1 MKRRFCNEGA
11 VKIRDKETAG
21 AEAENQLPRK
31 LGLGKKVS
39 ARDLWVGRWKK
50 TKRKVRVGLLQL
62 SRRWH
67 NLKVMLGLVGRVGP
81 KKRKNCDPFFM
92 F

>member
-67 NLKVMLGLVGRVGP
+67 NLKGYVGACWEGGA
-81 KKRKNCDPFFM
+81 KKAEKL
-92 F
+92 